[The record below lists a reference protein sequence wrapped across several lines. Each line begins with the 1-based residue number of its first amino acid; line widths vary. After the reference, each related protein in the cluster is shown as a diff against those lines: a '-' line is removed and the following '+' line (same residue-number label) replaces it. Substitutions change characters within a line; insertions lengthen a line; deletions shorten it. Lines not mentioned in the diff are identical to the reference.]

1 MPPDAHTTIRD
12 DQSHLRLR
20 GSEFIKLAGASLAG
34 WLTAD
39 PLQID
44 NATPL
49 ELAAVEH
56 AKGRTFLKRIDA
68 RAGQIEREQARAASA
83 AKPRV
88 AYPTLNAHVTD
99 L

>member
-1 MPPDAHTTIRD
+1 MPPDARTTIRD
-12 DQSHLRLR
+12 DQSHLRLQ
-20 GSEFIKLAGASLAG
+20 GDKYIKLAGKSVAG

-44 NATPL
+44 NASPL

-56 AKGRTFLKRIDA
+56 AMGKTFLKRIDH

-83 AKPRV
+83 AKVRQPWPV
-88 AYPTLNAHVTD
+88 HSIHNLD
-99 L
+99 